1 MSKPTRREK
10 AVILGAPTLLGAAL
24 LVWMLTHGTVSIVAM
39 WAYLATAA
47 GLLAWLWIRQRAADR
62 SNDNNERFQ

>member
-1 MSKPTRREK
+1 MLERVLAMSAPEDFRR
-10 AVILGAPTLLGAAL
+10 LF
-24 LVWMLTHGTVSIVAM
+24 THGAVSLVAM

>member
-1 MSKPTRREK
+1 
-10 AVILGAPTLLGAAL
+10 VILGAPTLLGAACMVRL
-24 LVWMLTHGTVSIVAM
+24 FTHGAVSLVAM